1 MMHVAILAITTAGW
15 PAAFAAMTWIEET
28 LQANRSKSTR

>member
-1 MMHVAILAITTAGW
+1 MHVAILAITIIGW

-28 LQANRSKSTR
+28 VAAKGPKRTG